1 MHWHIAGFRTGNEME
16 NGVGIAVVGAAG
28 RMGRMLV
35 AAVQEAPGAFLSGAT
50 VRPGHPW
57 SGQDLGAALGGA
69 PIGVILE
76 DDPLEVFARSQ
87 AVLDFTTPDAT
98 VAHAEIAAQARL
110 AHVIGT
116 TGLEPEHLAHL
127 RAAGRHAVIVRSGNM
142 SVGVNL
148 LVEMTR
154 KVAAVLGP
162 DYDIEIVEMHHRHK
176 VDAPSG
182 TALMLGEAAAEGRG
196 VALAEAMVSGRD
208 GITGARPD
216 GAIGFASLRG
226 GDVIGEHAA
235 IFAGPGERI
244 TLGHIASDR
253 MLFARGAVRAALWG
267 QGRAP
272 GEYTMRDVLGLG
284 DA

>member
-1 MHWHIAGFRTGNEME
+1 MD
-16 NGVGIAVVGAAG
+16 NGIGIAVVGAAG

-35 AAVQEAPGAFLSGAT
+35 AAVQQAPGAHLSGAT

-57 SGQDLGAALGGA
+57 AGQDLGAAMGGA

-87 AVLDFTTPDAT
+87 AVLDFTTPEAT

-110 AHVIGT
+110 THVVGT
-116 TGLEPEHLAHL
+116 TGLEPAHLAHL

-148 LVEMTR
+148 LVEITR
-154 KVAAVLGP
+154 KVAEVLGP

-196 VALAEAMVSGRD
+196 VVLDQAMVSGRD
-208 GITGARPD
+208 GITGARPE
-216 GAIGFASLRG
+216 GTIGFASLRG
-226 GDVIGEHAA
+226 GDVIGEHSA
-235 IFAGPGERI
+235 IFAGPGERVTI
-244 TLGHIASDR
+244 GHVASDR

-267 QGRAP
+267 QGRVP

-284 DA
+284 AV

>member
-1 MHWHIAGFRTGNEME
+1 ME
-16 NGVGIAVVGAAG
+16 KGVGIAVVGAAG

-35 AAVQEAPGAFLSGAT
+35 AAVEEAPGAYLSGAT

-57 SGQDLGAALGGA
+57 AGQDLGEAMGGA
-69 PIGVILE
+69 PVGVKV
-76 DDPLEVFARSQ
+76 DDDALEVFARSQ
-87 AVLDFTTPDAT
+87 AVLDFTTPEAT
-98 VAHAEIAAQARL
+98 VGFAELAAQARL
-110 AHVIGT
+110 THVIGT
-116 TGLEPEHLAHL
+116 TGLEPAHLAHL

-148 LVEMTR
+148 LVELTR

-162 DYDIEIVEMHHRHK
+162 DYDIEIVETHHRHK

-196 VALAEAMVSGRD
+196 VLLDQARVAGRD
-208 GITGARPD
+208 GLTGPRPE

-226 GDVIGEHAA
+226 GDVIGEHEVL
-235 IFAGPGERI
+235 FAGAGERV
-244 TLGHIASDR
+244 TLGHVASDR

-284 DA
+284 L